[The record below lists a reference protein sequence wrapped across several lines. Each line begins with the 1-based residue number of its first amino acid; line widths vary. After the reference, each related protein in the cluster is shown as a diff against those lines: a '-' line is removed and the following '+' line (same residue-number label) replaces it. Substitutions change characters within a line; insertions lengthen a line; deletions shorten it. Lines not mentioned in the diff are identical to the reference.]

1 MPPKGFSMADI
12 VSMPKL
18 GFDMAEGK
26 LVRWVK
32 SEGES
37 VQKGEVLAEIET
49 DKATVEV
56 EAMVGG
62 VVRKHLIP
70 EDTSVPVGQPIAV
83 IGAADEAIDLD
94 ALVESATSA
103 AGGEQPVAEAP
114 ATATPTAKAPPKQA
128 AGDGR
133 LPGGVRA
140 SPLARRLA
148 EENNLDLGRITGSGP
163 QGRIVVTDVR
173 QALEAGGMRPSA
185 AAPYALHQP
194 RADQRIPLAK
204 LRAVIGRRMSAAK
217 QQVPHFYVT
226 AEIDAEPLMALRAQI
241 NASLPDDQKT
251 SVNDFIV
258 KAAALALRQLPA
270 LNASLDGDAIL
281 RHGDINVGVA
291 VALDDGLM
299 TVVVR
304 QADTKPLLTIS
315 QEIRTLATRARS
327 GKVRPED
334 VEGST
339 FTVSNLGMFD
349 VDHFVA
355 IINPPE
361 AAILAIGSVR
371 EVPVVRDR
379 GIAPG
384 KIVQVTL
391 SADHR
396 VTDGAEGARWL
407 QIFRGFIERPV
418 QLVMDGLPGDQR

>member
-1 MPPKGFSMADI
+1 MAEV

-37 VQKGEVLAEIET
+37 IQKGEVLAEIET

-70 EDTSVPVGQPIAV
+70 EDTSVPVGEPIAV
-83 IGAADEAIDLD
+83 IGTADEAIDFD
-94 ALVESATSA
+94 ALVGGATPATA
-103 AGGEQPVAEAP
+103 AEQPVLEGPSAP
-114 ATATPTAKAPPKQA
+114 APTVKAA
-128 AGDGR
+128 AREQPGDGR

-148 EENNLDLGRITGSGP
+148 EENDLDLGHIAGSGP
-163 QGRIVVTDVR
+163 QGRVVVSDVR
-173 QALEAGGMRPSA
+173 QVLEAGVLRPSA
-185 AAPYALHQP
+185 PMPYALRQP
-194 RADQRIPLAK
+194 RADERIPLAR
-204 LRAVIGRRMSAAK
+204 LRAAIGRRMSAAK

-226 AEIDAEPLMALRAQI
+226 SEIDAAPLMAMRAQI
-241 NASLPDDQKT
+241 NASLPEDQKT

-258 KAAALALRQLPA
+258 KGAALALRELPA
-270 LNASLDGDAIL
+270 LNASLDGESIL
-281 RHGDINVGVA
+281 RHGEINIGVA
-291 VALDDGLM
+291 VALDEGLM
-299 TVVVR
+299 TVVIR
-304 QADTKPLLTIS
+304 QADMKPLLTIS
-315 QEIRTLATRARS
+315 QEIRTLAARARS

-361 AAILAIGSVR
+361 AAILAVGSVR
-371 EVPVVRDR
+371 EVPVVRD
-379 GIAPG
+379 GLVAPG
-384 KIVQVTL
+384 KVVQVTL

-407 QIFRGFIERPV
+407 QIFRGYIERPV
-418 QLVMDGLPGDQR
+418 RLVMDELAGGSG

>member
-1 MPPKGFSMADI
+1 MADV

-70 EDTSVPVGQPIAV
+70 EDTSVPVGEPIAV

-94 ALVESATSA
+94 ALVGGATPA
-103 AGGEQPVAEAP
+103 AAAEQHVAEAP
-114 ATATPTAKAPPKQA
+114 SEPAPTVKVTPREEP
-128 AGDGR
+128 GDGR
-133 LPGGVRA
+133 LPAGVRA

-148 EENNLDLGRITGSGP
+148 EENSLDLGRIAGSGP
-163 QGRIVVTDVR
+163 QGRIVVSDVR
-173 QALEAGGMRPSA
+173 QALEAGGLRPSA
-185 AAPYALHQP
+185 AASYAIRQP
-194 RADQRIPLAK
+194 RADERIPLAR
-204 LRAVIGRRMSAAK
+204 LRAAIGRRMSAAK

-226 AEIDAEPLMALRAQI
+226 SEIDAAPLMAMRAQI

-258 KAAALALRQLPA
+258 KGAALALRQLPA
-270 LNASLDGDAIL
+270 LNASLDGEAII
-281 RHGDINVGVA
+281 RHGEINIGVA
-291 VALDDGLM
+291 VALDEGLM

-304 QADTKPLLTIS
+304 QADVKPLLTIA
-315 QEIRTLATRARS
+315 QEIRTLAARARS

-361 AAILAIGSVR
+361 AAILAVGSVR
-371 EVPVVRDR
+371 EVPVVKDG

-384 KIVQVTL
+384 KLVQVTL

-407 QIFRGFIERPV
+407 QIFRGFVEQPV
-418 QLVMDGLPGDQR
+418 RLVMDELAGGSR

>member
-1 MPPKGFSMADI
+1 MAD
-12 VSMPKL
+12 VVAMPKL

-32 SEGES
+32 SEGET

-56 EAMVGG
+56 EALVGG

-83 IGAADEAIDLD
+83 IGTQDETIDLD
-94 ALVESATSA
+94 ALVGGA
-103 AGGEQPVAEAP
+103 APQAAPEEPVAEPSPGAP
-114 ATATPTAKAPPKQA
+114 ATVKSAPKEEG
-128 AGDGR
+128 GDGR

-148 EENNLDLGRITGSGP
+148 EENNLNLERIAGSGP
-163 QGRIVVTDVR
+163 QGRIVVSDVR
-173 QALEAGGMRPSA
+173 QAMEATGMLPSA
-185 AAPYALHQP
+185 AASFAAGQP
-194 RADQRIPLAK
+194 REDERIPLPR
-204 LRAVIGRRMSAAK
+204 LRAAIGRRMTAAK

-226 AEIDAEPLMALRAQI
+226 SEIDAAPLMALRAQI
-241 NASLPDDQKT
+241 NETLPDDRKT

-270 LNASLDGDAIL
+270 LNASLDGEAIV
-281 RHGDINVGVA
+281 RHGEINIGVA

-304 QADTKPLLTIS
+304 QADMKPLLAIS
-315 QEIRTLATRARS
+315 QEIRTLAARARS

-361 AAILAIGSVR
+361 AAILAVGSVR
-371 EVPVVRDR
+371 EVPVVRD
-379 GIAPG
+379 GQIVPG
-384 KIVQVTL
+384 KVVQVTL

-407 QIFRGFIERPV
+407 QIVRGLIEQPV
-418 QLVMDGLPGDQR
+418 RLVMDELAGGAG